1 MMDYDPP
8 LVLLTEKL
16 IFLEQLIM
24 EAEKAGDH
32 QRVEAIKKGRRELLD
47 NYGMEG

>member
-1 MMDYDPP
+1 MDHNPP

-24 EAEKAGDH
+24 EAQEAGDH
-32 QRVEAIKKGRRELLD
+32 HKIETIKQFRRELLE
-47 NYGMEG
+47 NYGKEQ